1 MVIQPGEYTKKKEKN
16 TTGLHSLK
24 EQMLWYVKEISNK
37 LLKKRFCLIWGWTE
51 ARPRLPDSSFQ
62 FPSFLK

>member
-37 LLKKRFCLIWGWTE
+37 LLKKRFCLI
-51 ARPRLPDSSFQ
+51 
-62 FPSFLK
+62 